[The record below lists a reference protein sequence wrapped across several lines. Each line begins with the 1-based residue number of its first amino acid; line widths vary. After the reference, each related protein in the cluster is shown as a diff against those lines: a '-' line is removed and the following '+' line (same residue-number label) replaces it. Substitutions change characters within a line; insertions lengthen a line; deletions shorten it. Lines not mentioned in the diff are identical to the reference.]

1 MFNYIILK
9 KLSYFVIDN
18 NVDNINLSL
27 NLNNCKKY
35 KLNKPAAIIAPETIK
50 TVIIPLESTGT
61 VTVSKFKFNK
71 FI

>member
-35 KLNKPAAIIAPETIK
+35 KLNNT
-50 TVIIPLESTGT
+50 
-61 VTVSKFKFNK
+61 
-71 FI
+71 